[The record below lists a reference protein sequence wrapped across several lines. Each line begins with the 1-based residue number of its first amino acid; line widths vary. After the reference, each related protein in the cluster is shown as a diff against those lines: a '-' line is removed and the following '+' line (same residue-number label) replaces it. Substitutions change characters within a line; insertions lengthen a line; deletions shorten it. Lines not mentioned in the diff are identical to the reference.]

1 MEILWKVR
9 NYTLQILLLCPHL
22 ASNFSCCVVCVTIL
36 TNDDAHGEFSFDANS
51 VSVVIE
57 ESGAIPTAANG
68 MGFHASDHVCDAA
81 HYVIITSQ
89 WLSCGWSE
97 VVVLLGR

>member
-1 MEILWKVR
+1 M
-9 NYTLQILLLCPHL
+9 
-22 ASNFSCCVVCVTIL
+22 TIL

-68 MGFHASDHVCDAA
+68 NNFPVPDYVYDATYYMSIASHAVAELRVVRRGG
-81 HYVIITSQ
+81 VI
-89 WLSCGWSE
+89 GE
-97 VVVLLGR
+97 VTIPFELELAGVAGE

>member
-1 MEILWKVR
+1 M
-9 NYTLQILLLCPHL
+9 
-22 ASNFSCCVVCVTIL
+22 TIL

-68 MGFHASDHVCDAA
+68 KSFPVPDYVYDATYYMSIASHTVAELRVVRRGG
-81 HYVIITSQ
+81 VI
-89 WLSCGWSE
+89 GE
-97 VVVLLGR
+97 VTIPFELELAGVAGE